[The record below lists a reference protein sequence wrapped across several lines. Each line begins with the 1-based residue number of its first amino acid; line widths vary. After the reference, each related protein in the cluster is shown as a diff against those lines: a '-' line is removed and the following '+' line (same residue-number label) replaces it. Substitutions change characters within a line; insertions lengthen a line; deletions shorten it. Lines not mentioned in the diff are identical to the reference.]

1 MKRLELC
8 AVAVFGTW
16 LGVAGLC
23 IAGNPG
29 LDLLCGLAFHGRRYA
44 IADYLATS
52 KVGLS
57 LVGSSLLVPGQR
69 AELQRAKSLLANIR
83 DEELQTRYRRSPVA
97 TVDSLAR

>member
-8 AVAVFGTW
+8 AVGVFATW

-23 IAGNPG
+23 IAANPG

-44 IADYLATS
+44 IADDLATS
-52 KVGLS
+52 KLGLS

-69 AELQRAKSLLANIR
+69 AELERARSLLANIR
-83 DEELQTRYRRSPVA
+83 EEELQSR
-97 TVDSLAR
+97 